1 MPNEDRFGV
10 TRRKVVIVGD
20 GACGKTCLLLVFREG
35 EFPVSY
41 EYIPTVFENWV
52 ADMKVDGKTIEL
64 ELWDTAGQEDYD
76 RLRYLSY
83 PDTNAVLIC
92 FSVDSPDSLENV
104 EEKWINEVL
113 HYAPGVPIIL
123 VALKTD
129 LRTDQQ
135 TIDYLARYNQSP
147 TTTAMGRAVA
157 DRIGAR
163 LYLECSSKLKI
174 GVAEVFDHAAR
185 ISLNRGSNPE
195 SSSSGCC
202 TIL

>member
-1 MPNEDRFGV
+1 MQGPNSVSLRK
-10 TRRKVVIVGD
+10 KVVIVGD

-35 EFPVSY
+35 EFPESY

-52 ADMKVDGKTIEL
+52 ADMNVGGKVVEL

-83 PDTNAVLIC
+83 PDANCVLMC
-92 FSVDSPDSLENV
+92 YSVDSPDSLENI

-129 LRTDQQ
+129 LRTDPATVQA
-135 TIDYLARYNQSP
+135 LARHNQSP
-147 TTTAMGRAVA
+147 TTTDQGRAVA
-157 DRIGAR
+157 NRIGAR
-163 LYLECSSKLKI
+163 VYLECSSKLKI
-174 GVAEVFDHAAR
+174 GVAEVFDQAAK
-185 ISLNRGSNPE
+185 ISINQQTAVE
-195 SSSSGCC
+195 DSSCSCC

>member
-1 MPNEDRFGV
+1 MQQDNQFGV
-10 TRRKVVIVGD
+10 AKRKVVIVGD

-35 EFPVSY
+35 EFPISY

-64 ELWDTAGQEDYD
+64 ELWDTAGQEDFD

-83 PDTNAVLIC
+83 PDTNAVIIC

-129 LRTDQQ
+129 LRNDPQ
-135 TIDYLARYNQSP
+135 TISSLQRLNQSP
-147 TTTAMGRAVA
+147 TTTEQGRAVA
-157 DRIGAR
+157 NRIGAR
-163 LYLECSSKLKI
+163 LYLECSSKLKT
-174 GVAEVFDHAAR
+174 GVVEVFDHAAR
-185 ISLNRGSNPE
+185 ISLNRATNE
-195 SSSSGCC
+195 NTSSGCC
-202 TIL
+202 VII

>member
-1 MPNEDRFGV
+1 MPNDDRFSV
-10 TRRKVVIVGD
+10 IRRKVVIVGD

-35 EFPVSY
+35 EFPISY

-52 ADMKVDGKTIEL
+52 ADMRVDGKTIEL

-104 EEKWINEVL
+104 EEKWINEVI
-113 HYAPGVPIIL
+113 HYAASVPIIL

-135 TIDYLARYNQSP
+135 TIDNLARSNQAPVSS
-147 TTTAMGRAVA
+147 AMGRQVA
-157 DRIGAR
+157 DRIGACM
-163 LYLECSSKLKI
+163 YLECSSKLKL

-185 ISLNRGSNPE
+185 ISLNRGTKQDTSG
-195 SSSSGCC
+195 SGCC
-202 TIL
+202 LIL